1 MLPRRHRSC
10 HCRNTGGGD
19 GVDSGY
25 YAAFSGWLARSQALD
40 GAAGNL
46 ANAGTAGY
54 RAERDYFRSAI
65 LSPDALNSQLSTTI
79 NAFGVLGGS
88 RLDMGQG
95 ALAPTGNPLDLA
107 IEGNGFFAIETK
119 QGIRYTRDGQF
130 ERAGDGTLTTQAGE
144 PVLDARNQ
152 PVRLPAGAIAIG
164 SDGAVS
170 VNGAVAG
177 RIALFGFSCSR
188 RAEGRG
194 GKSLHSRGRGRSHGR
209 DGRPASGRARVLES
223 GRDWREFAAGAHAA
237 PGGDDAEGGF
247 DVLERSRQGG
257 ERGFTAR
264 AVAGRE
270 TRRQM

>member
-177 RIALFGFSCSR
+177 RIALFGFSAADAL
-188 RAEGRG
+188 RAEGGNRYIPVDGAEATAATGALHQGALESSNQDVIG
-194 GKSLHSRGRGRSHGR
+194 GSLQLVLMQRQAEMMQKAVSMFSN
-209 DGRPASGRARVLES
+209 DLDKAASEDLPRVL
-223 GRDWREFAAGAHAA
+223 
-237 PGGDDAEGGF
+237 
-247 DVLERSRQGG
+247 
-257 ERGFTAR
+257 
-264 AVAGRE
+264 
-270 TRRQM
+270 